1 MHADKALELLRP
13 FLVVLLLAAPMRLH
27 AAGCTEPV
35 GRDFV
40 PGTPAE
46 AGLSAARLAQMLE
59 ALDTPRHEVRALLV
73 LKDCK
78 LVMERYKDGLGRDYG
93 HSLYSVTKS
102 FNSTLVGALLYQGRL
117 KNVDTPVA
125 DIIPRPDR
133 FSDANWAKARQV
145 TLKNAMQMSSGLEY
159 KHDPCCHPI
168 YDVREDRLSWALT
181 PAFAAA
187 PGTRFLYSDG
197 DASISGAAV
206 AALAGRDLLAY
217 AKEALFAPLRIDDVE
232 WMFRDRAGRYPG
244 GWGLRLRPMD
254 MLKLGQLY
262 VQGGEW
268 NGQRIFAPEY
278 PALAWTAGPN
288 KAYGLHW
295 WIADPA
301 VFGTPY
307 YWAQGFKGQRIFV
320 FPEWRMVVAV
330 VASLPGEEEP
340 AVMRIVVRGLV
351 EAVRAGASAD
361 PAAEAALKQKQ
372 AAGFRGETRVKQ
384 DNQDAPRRF

>member
-1 MHADKALELLRP
+1 
-13 FLVVLLLAAPMRLH
+13 MRLH
-27 AAGCTEPV
+27 AAGCTETV
-35 GRDFV
+35 GKDFV

-59 ALDTPRHEVRALLV
+59 ALDTARHEVRALLV
-73 LKDCK
+73 LRDCK
-78 LVMERYKDGLGRDYG
+78 LVIERYKEGLGREYG
-93 HSLYSVTKS
+93 HTLYSVTKS

-117 KNVDTPVA
+117 KTVDTPIA
-125 DIIPRPDR
+125 EIIPRPDR
-133 FSDANWAKARQV
+133 ISDANWAKARQI
-145 TLKNAMQMSSGLEY
+145 TLKNAMQMASGLEY

-168 YDVREDRLSWALT
+168 YDVREDRLAWALT
-181 PAFAAA
+181 PGFAAA
-187 PGTRFLYSDG
+187 PGTRFLYSDA

-217 AKEALFAPLRIDDVE
+217 AREALFAPLRIDDVE

-244 GWGLRLRPMD
+244 GWGLRLRAMD

-268 NGQRIFAPEY
+268 NGRRIFAPEY

-295 WIADPA
+295 WSADPA

-330 VASLPGEEEP
+330 VASLPGEDEP

-351 EAVRAGASAD
+351 EALRAGASAD
-361 PAAEAALKQKQ
+361 AAADAALKQKQ

-384 DNQDAPRRF
+384 DNQDAPRGF